1 MIITINNLEIMK
13 GFLRSEKSK
22 FDDAQD
28 QSLIEM
34 DMKMDMV
41 RKMEL
46 YEKNLSY
53 VKSELLSLQNL
64 HRLFIQELREEI
76 SREEQSMSESS
87 NASICVIL

>member
-1 MIITINNLEIMK
+1 MK
-13 GFLRSEKSK
+13 GFFRSEKSK
-22 FDDAQD
+22 FDDAED

-34 DMKMDMV
+34 DKKMDMV

-64 HRLFIQELREEI
+64 HRSFIQ
-76 SREEQSMSESS
+76 
-87 NASICVIL
+87 

>member
-1 MIITINNLEIMK
+1 MK
-13 GFLRSEKSK
+13 GFFRSEKSK

-34 DMKMDMV
+34 DKKMDMV

-64 HRLFIQELREEI
+64 HRSFIQELREEI

-87 NASICVIL
+87 NASVCAIL